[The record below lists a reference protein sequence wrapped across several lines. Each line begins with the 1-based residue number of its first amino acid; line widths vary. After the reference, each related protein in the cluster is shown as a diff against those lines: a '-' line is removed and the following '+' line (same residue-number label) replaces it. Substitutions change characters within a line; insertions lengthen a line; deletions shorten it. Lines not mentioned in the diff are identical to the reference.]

1 MTNLRDTARISLVAI
16 AAMGL
21 AACQPGA
28 EQGAETAEGA
38 KSCITEEEVVNAQ
51 KAWGDGIVAIGKTFT
66 EEGDYTTAATDHI
79 NKFYGYDLDGVVLF
93 KPTLAADEQFRGS
106 FDGALS
112 YFVGGNETFKED
124 KGFALTPWTAVRWE
138 NAGITNSSCD
148 MAVAM
153 GNYWFTPAEGD
164 EIKVEYTIGYVKDD
178 EGNLRMVVHKSS
190 LPYAGS

>member
-1 MTNLRDTARISLVAI
+1 MATDDSK
-16 AAMGL
+16 
-21 AACQPGA
+21 Q
-28 EQGAETAEGA
+28 
-38 KSCITEEEVVNAQ
+38 CITEEEVVAAQ
-51 KAWGDGIVAIGKTFT
+51 KAWGDGIVAIGKTFS
-66 EEGDYTTAATDHI
+66 EQGDYTAAATDHI
-79 NKFYGYDLDGVVLF
+79 NRFYGYDLGLVLF

-112 YFVGGNETFKED
+112 YFVGGNPSFTED

-164 EIKVEYTIGYVKDD
+164 EVKVEYTIGYVKDD
-178 EGNLRMVVHKSS
+178 DGNLRMVVHKSS
-190 LPYAGS
+190 LPYGGG